1 MIRNNIKLRHAKCVM
16 QVPRTPFGT
25 LETHA
30 SQGPTLATGLI
41 VFIKNVGAKG
51 PMSRAKLNQFK
62 FDKLLIESWEERFW
76 SSSSKTHSR
85 KVNRWRKFNWQEKE
99 KNFFIT
105 GDSKTLSNFTDQ
117 AEMFRPNDRKVS
129 ELVPVI

>member
-1 MIRNNIKLRHAKCVM
+1 MTVHFLELGLAMDGRDDSESRFILVNLIHARAQKTHSFRLIRSNIKLRHANCVM

-51 PMSRAKLNQFK
+51 PISRAKLNQFK
-62 FDKLLIESWEERFW
+62 FDKLLIES
-76 SSSSKTHSR
+76 
-85 KVNRWRKFNWQEKE
+85 
-99 KNFFIT
+99 
-105 GDSKTLSNFTDQ
+105 
-117 AEMFRPNDRKVS
+117 
-129 ELVPVI
+129 